1 MIARIRAELVS
12 RLRLVD
18 PPSWEDSCWP
28 LEDPLLGGSAPS
40 DEIVPSATP
49 TWPPAVRPPGR

>member
-18 PPSWEDSCWP
+18 PLSWEDSCWP
-28 LEDPLLGGSAPS
+28 LEDPLLGGGAQA
-40 DEIVPSATP
+40 DEKVPSATSKI
-49 TWPPAVRPPGR
+49 GRAHV